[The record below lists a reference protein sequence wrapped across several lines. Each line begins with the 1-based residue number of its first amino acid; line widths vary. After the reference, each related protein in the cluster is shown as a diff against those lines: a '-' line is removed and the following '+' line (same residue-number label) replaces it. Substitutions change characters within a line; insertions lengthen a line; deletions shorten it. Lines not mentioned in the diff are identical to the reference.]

1 MAEAILD
8 SSAQGVSL
16 MELARL
22 SAMLAGAVSA
32 TVVAWLARRNIVLAF
47 CSFILGLLGGMSMG
61 TGMGR
66 LCFCYRDGAEY
77 VVQTGW
83 SAWLASG
90 LAGLAGS
97 IPSALVTSVVIGFLT
112 MRHYKQ
118 RPPRVRTALT
128 GFIAGV
134 LAATASAIVLG
145 VI

>member
-1 MAEAILD
+1 MVQPILD

-22 SAMLAGAVSA
+22 SAMLAGAVSGA
-32 TVVAWLARRNIVLAF
+32 VVAWLARRNVVLAF
-47 CSFILGLLGGMSMG
+47 CSFILGLLGGMSLG

-66 LCFCYRDGAEY
+66 LCFCHGDGAEY

-83 SAWLASG
+83 SALMASG
-90 LAGLAGS
+90 LAGLTGS
-97 IPSALVTSVVIGFLT
+97 IPSALLTSVVIGFLT

-128 GFIAGV
+128 GFVAGV
-134 LAATASAIVLG
+134 LAATLSAMALAIM
-145 VI
+145 